1 MGSHHV
7 PGSTVST
14 GEAAISE
21 RKMINLQ
28 TKQIIA
34 GSDKGYKERN
44 RLAEHSAPDS
54 FRLAV
59 GGDPSEGGGNI

>member
-1 MGSHHV
+1 M
-7 PGSTVST
+7 PGSTVSI
-14 GEAAISE
+14 GEAAINE

-28 TKQIIA
+28 TKKIIA

-44 RLAEHSAPDS
+44 RLAEHSDS